1 MNQSITRMTAALLH
15 HLARER
21 GVSWRGMMTAFGV
34 LAGVVQSL
42 GFARWVFLVP
52 ALAARYV
59 DPASTQTVMV
69 SSVLLRHSTWLR
81 AGGTVIA
88 VGIAVGLLE
97 PFGVAAAG
105 LVNALAY
112 VLWAGWLVAFGI
124 SLLRGTPLQAREAW

>member
-1 MNQSITRMTAALLH
+1 M
-15 HLARER
+15 
-21 GVSWRGMMTAFGV
+21 
-34 LAGVVQSL
+34 
-42 GFARWVFLVP
+42 FLVP